1 MSKFTKKEISVQEY
15 IMGTAAVECAIE
27 LNLNIKDVYTY
38 QQKDKNGKTI
48 EGVWYLVGKEKDEN
62 GKPKTI
68 YFRKD
73 FRK

>member
-1 MSKFTKKEISVQEY
+1 M
-15 IMGTAAVECAIE
+15 
-27 LNLNIKDVYTY
+27 NLSSNDVYIY